1 MIIQRDKYTIQISD
15 DVLGILDSYKNSD
28 MRKEAGGIILGTVS
42 RKNEITISKLSLP
55 NVYDRASRYNF
66 ERDKTVAQI
75 IINYEF
81 HNSQGKIIYLGEWH
95 THPEPN
101 PTPSSTD
108 IKMIK
113 GQFQD
118 NKLNESFLIMMI
130 QGTQS
135 LYTAL
140 YDGEYIYE

>member
-15 DVLGILDSYKNSD
+15 DVLAILDSYKNSD

-95 THPEPN
+95 THSAPN